1 MLWNLQ
7 LLGGETMSLLTTIE
21 QKRDEMIR
29 AGISKGL
36 CDEETIKIS
45 QELDE
50 LIYRSLQ
57 KNRESKNDSL
67 TKN

>member
-1 MLWNLQ
+1 MNL
-7 LLGGETMSLLTTIE
+7 STTIE

-29 AGISKGL
+29 VGMSKGL

-50 LIYRSLQ
+50 LIYRKLQ
-57 KNRESKNDSL
+57 QNRESKNDSL
-67 TKN
+67 IKN

>member
-1 MLWNLQ
+1 MFWNSQ
-7 LLGGETMSLLTTIE
+7 LLGGENMSLLTSIE

-29 AGISKGL
+29 VGMSKGL
-36 CDEETIKIS
+36 FDEETIKIS

-67 TKN
+67 TNN